1 MRIQVEVETDL
12 RDRLKDES
20 NRAKRPVL
28 YEAAILLQEAL
39 DARDKKAG
47 RK

>member
-1 MRIQVEVETDL
+1 MRIQVEVADDL

-20 NRAKRPVL
+20 SRVKRPVL

-39 DARDKKAG
+39 DARDKRRPK
-47 RK
+47 